1 MRKSEYKILS
11 EKFINTWNKLQFVTG
26 TKIFVYITMSQLS
39 SKTLPKV
46 FLTKKTANSN
56 IKFLHPIFWKI
67 MKNYTKQLFVSSQQY
82 FLTKLRVWQTPNF
95 VPG

>member
-1 MRKSEYKILS
+1 MRKSEYKILP

-26 TKIFVYITMSQLS
+26 TKMSQLS

-46 FLTKKTANSN
+46 FLTKKPANSN